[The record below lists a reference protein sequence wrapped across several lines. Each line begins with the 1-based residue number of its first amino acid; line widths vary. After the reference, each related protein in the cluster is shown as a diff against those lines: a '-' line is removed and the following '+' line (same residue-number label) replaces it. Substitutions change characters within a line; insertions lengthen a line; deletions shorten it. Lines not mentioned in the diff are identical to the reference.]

1 MVENQKVC
9 RVIEEFSLYLLEAEV
24 EDLNIKVSK
33 TENRFSILFSCQKIA
48 DNLLEELD
56 EIFKRKRQH
65 EFEIYGWELIG
76 QGDAEG
82 HVLAL
87 VNDLIDYFTY
97 YISHGNVYFNLVRY
111 E

>member
-56 EIFKRKRQH
+56 EIFKRNIRKSKQKGLKRNQ
-65 EFEIYGWELIG
+65 
-76 QGDAEG
+76 
-82 HVLAL
+82 
-87 VNDLIDYFTY
+87 N
-97 YISHGNVYFNLVRY
+97 SHRHRKVRCSRKF
-111 E
+111 